1 MNLLFQAWDL
11 YHLFLEKF
19 KPMAMT
25 SSGVF
30 KSYFTFRASVFLLKE
45 ELIWLQCSFLGCD
58 KEGTLRVTHGVS

>member
-25 SSGVF
+25 SSGAF
-30 KSYFTFRASVFLLKE
+30 KSYFTSRTSVSSADRE
-45 ELIWLQCSFLGCD
+45 I
-58 KEGTLRVTHGVS
+58 GVAPV